1 MQLNKTL
8 EGRTF
13 LVGGALSLADL
24 AAFAAVSPVVTS
36 LPQDGHPPLI
46 SLLRWYDHVHHC
58 MVGVG
63 GSATAFPRVPLK
75 KAPFRPAPPPL
86 AAAKPA
92 KVGHCHRKVLT
103 SEP

>member
-24 AAFAAVSPVVTS
+24 AAFAAVSPAVAS
-36 LPQDGHPPLI
+36 LPQEEHSPLI

-63 GSATAFPRVPLK
+63 GSAAAFSPVPLK
-75 KAPFRPAPPPL
+75 KAPFRPAPTPL

-92 KVGHCHRKVLT
+92 KVGRCHRKTLK
-103 SEP
+103 SGH